1 MNAVSNIEINF
12 PEDNLGGSDT
22 DTSPDESPEYYEP
35 ISNGADSSDENSDN
49 DHDYEPNFHRLPN
62 GCIENG
68 IDSLD
73 LNDEED
79 EEENERMREALA
91 ERAFNEDE
99 SRRRAPLTEENAMRV
114 MEAMRGISFGGSAPD
129 WVGQVPEDRW
139 IDQLANIRH
148 TPSTASSS

>member
-1 MNAVSNIEINF
+1 M
-12 PEDNLGGSDT
+12 
-22 DTSPDESPEYYEP
+22 
-35 ISNGADSSDENSDN
+35 
-49 DHDYEPNFHRLPN
+49 
-62 GCIENG
+62 
-68 IDSLD
+68 D

-114 MEAMRGISFGGSAPD
+114 MEAMRGISFGGSTPD

-148 TPSTASSS
+148 APSTASSFKFS